1 MKAKK
6 KLRTLLVALLCIVML
21 AGVLPAATLAADQV
35 PTDTPRFT
43 TGVSRSKTA
52 TPLDPET
59 WTSDITLSLPSA
71 EEKLESE
78 VVFVLDGSSSAD
90 ENVKNEALTLLDNLK
105 DAATDSGAAVKVC
118 IVKFKRYADKSDWF
132 DLATSYDAIK
142 SAIESRISGGTNIHA
157 GLLAGKA
164 ALEEHP
170 NISPAKK
177 YLILVSDG
185 STYLYSKDGDWASDT
200 PFSRSYY
207 TKENYKGFAGSFN
220 DNGLYEPNNYPEV
233 NVPRPKDT
241 SDVAVW
247 QAYLKDVEDRNKE
260 SSGDLYD
267 YHIDYD
273 LNFNQGK
280 PSDDFKSQPA
290 VMRSANNRDMAFY
303 YAHQV
308 WQQLKAAGYNA
319 YSIATK
325 DGMAGAGN
333 ADDSLC
339 FMNYLNQGR
348 SLNFGDIQNEI
359 LYAVDAGSYVDIHL
373 GYAKGDYDF
382 DFVNDPAKIF
392 VTVGDE
398 KLEAVPIRENV
409 YGFGKHQG
417 QDSGESY
424 DYFLTYTPA
433 EDGRDHFRW
442 HIHAPITNLRYVQL
456 HYTIK
461 LMNPKTEPGTYGFYD
476 RSGILG
482 HDGLHTCAT
491 AVLYPMATDAEVV
504 GEGLHFLRPTLSYH
518 VKEILRYTVTVRYV
532 DEEGNAVAP
541 AYTSDSLKEGSAYD
555 VTAQTAPAIQGY
567 TYKATTGDPLT
578 GTLDGNKVVTV
589 VYTKDAVDPTPAKPE
604 PAKPGDTPHTGDSGS
619 MLLWLSLAV
628 VSGGAA
634 VSALVVSKRKKR
646 R

>member
-21 AGVLPAATLAADQV
+21 AGVLPAATQAADQA

-71 EEKLESE
+71 EEKL
-78 VVFVLDGSSSAD
+78 DGSSSAD

-105 DAATDSGAAVKVC
+105 DAVTDSGAAVKVC
-118 IVKFKRYADKSDWF
+118 IVKFKRYAEKSDWF

-185 STYLYSKDGDWASDT
+185 STYLYSKDGDWASKT
-200 PFSRSYY
+200 PFSRSYHP
-207 TKENYKGFAGSFN
+207 KESYNGFAGGYW
-220 DNGLYEPNNYPEV
+220 DNGYYEPNNYPDV
-233 NVPRPKDT
+233 NVPRPKTT
-241 SDVAVW
+241 SDVAAW
-247 QAYLKDVEDRNKE
+247 QAYLKDVEDRNRE

-280 PSDDFKSQPA
+280 PSPDFKSQPCKP
-290 VMRSANNRDMAFY
+290 RTANNRDMAFY
-303 YAHQV
+303 YANQV
-308 WQQLKAAGYNA
+308 WQQIKSAGYNA

-359 LYAVDAGSYVDIHL
+359 LYAVDAGSYVTDYM
-373 GYAKGDYDF
+373 GYVENDYNF
-382 DFVNDPAKIF
+382 DLVNDPAKIY

-398 KLEAVPIRENV
+398 KLEAVSLQENT
-409 YGFGKHQG
+409 YGFGKHEDQNG
-417 QDSGESY
+417 VSY
-424 DYFLTYTPA
+424 DYVLTYTPA
-433 EDGRDHFRW
+433 ADGEENFLWD
-442 HIHAPITNLRYVQL
+442 IHAPITNLRYVQL

-476 RSGILG
+476 RSGSLG
-482 HDGLHTCAT
+482 HDGLHTCAS

-518 VKEILRYTVTVRYV
+518 VKEIPCYTVTVRYV
-532 DEEGNAVAP
+532 DEDGNTIAP

-578 GTLDGNKVVTV
+578 GTLDGYKVVTV
-589 VYTKDAVDPTPAKPE
+589 VYTKDAVDPT

-634 VSALVVSKRKKR
+634 VSALVVSKRKNSR
-646 R
+646 

>member
-1 MKAKK
+1 MKSKK
-6 KLRTLLVALLCIVML
+6 KLRTLLAALLCIVML

-105 DAATDSGAAVKVC
+105 DAVTDSGAAVKVC
-118 IVKFKRYADKSDWF
+118 IVKFKRYAAKSDWF

-241 SDVAVW
+241 SDVAAW
-247 QAYLKDVEDRNKE
+247 QAYLKDVEDRNRE

-359 LYAVDAGSYVDIHL
+359 LYAVDAGSYVTDYM
-373 GYAKGDYDF
+373 GYVENDYNF
-382 DFVNDPAKIF
+382 DFINDPAKIY

-398 KLEAVPIRENV
+398 KLEAVPLQENV
-409 YGFGKHQG
+409 YGFGKHED
-417 QDSGESY
+417 QDGASY
-424 DYFLTYTPA
+424 DYVLTYSPA
-433 EDGRDHFRW
+433 ADGQEHFLW
-442 HIHAPITNLRYVQL
+442 NINVPITNLRHVQL
-456 HYTIK
+456 HYTVK
-461 LMNPKTEPGTYGFYD
+461 LMNPKTEAGTYGTYD
-476 RSGILG
+476 SSGSMG
-482 HDGLHTCAT
+482 YDGLYTNSSAT
-491 AVLYPMATDAEVV
+491 LYPMATGTETV
-504 GEGLHFLRPTLSYH
+504 GDGQDFLKPTVSYQ
-518 VKEILRYTVTVRYV
+518 INYYTVTVNYL
-532 DEEGNAVAP
+532 DEDGNTVAP
-541 AYTSDSLKEGSAYD
+541 AYTSDSLKEGTAYD

-567 TYKATTGDPLT
+567 TYKATTGDPVT

-589 VYTKDAVDPTPAKPE
+589 VYTKDAVDPAPT
-604 PAKPGDTPHTGDSGS
+604 KPGNTPHTGDSGS

-634 VSALVVSKRKKR
+634 VSALVVSKRKNR